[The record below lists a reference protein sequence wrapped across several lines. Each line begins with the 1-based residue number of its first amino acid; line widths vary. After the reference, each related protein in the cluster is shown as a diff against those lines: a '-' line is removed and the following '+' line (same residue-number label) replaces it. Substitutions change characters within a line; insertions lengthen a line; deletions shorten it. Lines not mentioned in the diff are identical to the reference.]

1 VVDPS
6 GRIEG
11 VLTLE
16 GMEAV
21 GPQRWATLTAGEV
34 MVPMTPEMV
43 ANAAEPYEWV
53 VARVG
58 ANPAG
63 RFVVL
68 DGGRLVGVLS
78 CR

>member
-1 VVDPS
+1 
-6 GRIEG
+6 
-11 VLTLE
+11 
-16 GMEAV
+16 MEAV
-21 GPQRWATLTAGEV
+21 PADRWPVLTAGDV
-34 MVPMTPEMV
+34 MVPMALEMV
-43 ANAAEPYEWV
+43 ANAAEPYEGV
-53 VARVG
+53 AARVG

>member
-1 VVDPS
+1 
-6 GRIEG
+6 
-11 VLTLE
+11 
-16 GMEAV
+16 
-21 GPQRWATLTAGEV
+21 
-34 MVPMTPEMV
+34 
-43 ANAAEPYEWV
+43 
-53 VARVG
+53 VG

>member
-1 VVDPS
+1 
-6 GRIEG
+6 
-11 VLTLE
+11 
-16 GMEAV
+16 
-21 GPQRWATLTAGEV
+21 
-34 MVPMTPEMV
+34 MVPMALDMV

-53 VARVG
+53 AARLA
-58 ANPAG
+58 ANPSG

>member
-1 VVDPS
+1 
-6 GRIEG
+6 
-11 VLTLE
+11 
-16 GMEAV
+16 M
-21 GPQRWATLTAGEV
+21 LTAGDA
-34 MVPMTPEMV
+34 MVPMALEMV
-43 ANAAEPYEWV
+43 ASAAEPYEWV

>member
-1 VVDPS
+1 
-6 GRIEG
+6 
-11 VLTLE
+11 
-16 GMEAV
+16 
-21 GPQRWATLTAGEV
+21 
-34 MVPMTPEMV
+34 MVPMTLEMV

-53 VARVG
+53 AARVG